1 MTTTPDR
8 YAEYGPEGAEVVI
21 AEDFVASLAEMAQE
35 QRDQV
40 QPMAAG
46 TFVLYPMTDG
56 GIMFVTSVDSGPLAG
71 IKHSRIPPA
80 MIRAVT
86 ALAGGGSK
94 MDAFKALTGFGGKRK
109 AIDRGK

>member
-8 YAEYGPEGAEVVI
+8 YTEYGPEGAEVVEV
-21 AEDFVASLAEMAQE
+21 EDFVDSLVQMARE
-35 QRDQV
+35 QHDQV
-40 QPMAAG
+40 QPVAAG
-46 TFVLYPMTDG
+46 TFVMYPMEDG

-80 MIRAVT
+80 MIRAVS

-94 MDAFKALTGFGGKRK
+94 MDVLRALTGMGRRK
-109 AIDRGK
+109 AIDSGK